1 MYLTRRGRVLTIAA
15 LPAIL
20 PALITCA
27 CERYP
32 DAFAPPAQR
41 PSFEDP
47 QRWQRVV
54 HMTDVDAPDHFVTD
68 IFDPLAA
75 NWRWAGKRPA
85 IQLRVPA
92 HALLKFHIEF
102 AIPAETFASTGPVML
117 TFFVNE
123 RALGTMRY
131 TAAGSYQFEKDI
143 PAEWIAAGDIR
154 LGAEIDKV
162 VSLNGKTYG
171 FLLIALG
178 LARS

>member
-1 MYLTRRGRVLTIAA
+1 MYANGARARLIAL
-15 LPAIL
+15 LPAMSL
-20 PALITCA
+20 ALLTCA

-32 DAFAPPAQR
+32 DAYALPAQR
-41 PSFEDP
+41 PNFDDP

-68 IFDPLAA
+68 IFDPLSA
-75 NWRWAGKRPA
+75 NWRWAGKRPTIHLNA
-85 IQLRVPA
+85 PAYAPLR
-92 HALLKFHIEF
+92 FHVEF
-102 AIPAETFASTGPVML
+102 AIPPETFRSTGPVML

-131 TAAGSYQFEKDI
+131 TGTGSYEFEKDV
-143 PAEWIAAGDIR
+143 PPDWIAGSDIR

-162 VSLNGKTYG
+162 LLLKGRTYG